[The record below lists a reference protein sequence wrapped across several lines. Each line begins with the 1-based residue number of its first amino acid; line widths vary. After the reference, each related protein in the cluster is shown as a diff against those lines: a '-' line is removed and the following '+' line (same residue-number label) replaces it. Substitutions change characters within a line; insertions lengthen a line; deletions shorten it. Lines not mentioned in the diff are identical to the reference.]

1 VARTR
6 TARTERK
13 GFSLAKG
20 PIGLI
25 GLAMIAYGVIA
36 FLMGGD
42 SFTSDPPDGIVSGDT
57 FLGLEGNGWTN
68 LLWVGGGLLLVLSA
82 PMHWGAKTMGL
93 IVGLVLAAATV
104 ISIFDGPDVF
114 GIFAANDT
122 TTLVWGIAAAA
133 LLLLALLPRV
143 GRKRGAATDDRAVVA
158 RDGDRDRRHRRDVE
172 PLEREAYERG
182 RRDAER
188 ELTGEHHRTPRFGK
202 ERDVERDRTAVAA
215 DGRDERA
222 QRDEGGFRR
231 L

>member
-6 TARTERK
+6 TARTERS

-42 SFTSDPPDGIVSGDT
+42 SFTSNPPDGTVSGDT

-68 LLWVGGGLLLVLSA
+68 LLWAGGGLLLVLSA
-82 PMHWGAKTMGL
+82 PMHWGAKTMAI

-104 ISIFDGPDVF
+104 ISLIDGPDVF

-122 TTLVWGIAAAA
+122 TTLAWGIVAAA
-133 LLLLALLPRV
+133 LLLLAFLPRV
-143 GRKRGAATDDRAVVA
+143 GRKKRPDADADDRVVVE
-158 RDGDRDRRHRRDVE
+158 RDRDRRHHRGAE

-188 ELTGEHHRTPRFGK
+188 EHAPTAASDRP
-202 ERDVERDRTAVAA
+202 VERT
-215 DGRDERA
+215 E
-222 QRDEGGFRR
+222 RDEGGFRR

>member
-6 TARTERK
+6 TARTERS

-20 PIGLI
+20 PIALI

-42 SFTSDPPDGIVSGDT
+42 SFTSNPPDGTVTGDT
-57 FLGLEGNGWTN
+57 FLGIEGNGWTN
-68 LLWVGGGLLLVLSA
+68 LLWAGGGLLLVLAA
-82 PMHWGAKTMGL
+82 PMHWGAKTMAI

-104 ISIFDGPDVF
+104 ISLVDGPEVF

-122 TTLVWGIAAAA
+122 TTLAWAIVAAA
-133 LLLLALLPRV
+133 LLVLAFLPRI
-143 GRKRGAATDDRAVVA
+143 GRRRRADADVE
-158 RDGDRDRRHRRDVE
+158 RDRRVVAERGGERRDVE

-182 RRDAER
+182 RRDAEL
-188 ELTGEHHRTPRFGK
+188 ERTHEADRTSRFGK
-202 ERDVERDRTAVAA
+202 EPEREGTAVAG
-215 DGRDERA
+215 DGRAERA
-222 QRDEGGFRR
+222 ERDEGGFRR